1 MTQPGG
7 AFLKGG
13 CGCLVAF
20 LAIGLLFVMCGGS
33 MHIDLGGAVMLFVIG
48 GILGLIGYAIFD
60 RRFSSTEDG
69 IMELI
74 PVGRTKSP

>member
-7 AFLKGG
+7 ELLKGG

-33 MHIDLGGAVMLFVIG
+33 MHIDLGGAILPFVIG
-48 GILGLIGYAIFD
+48 GILGLIGYAIFNKGY
-60 RRFSSTEDG
+60 RRGREDARNA
-69 IMELI
+69 EH
-74 PVGRTKSP
+74 PYDDPA